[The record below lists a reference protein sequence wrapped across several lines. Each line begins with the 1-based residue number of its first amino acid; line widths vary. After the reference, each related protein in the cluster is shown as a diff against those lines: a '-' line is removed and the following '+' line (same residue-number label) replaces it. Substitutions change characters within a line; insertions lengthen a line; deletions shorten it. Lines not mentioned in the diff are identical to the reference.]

1 MPLLGGTLD
10 NRNMERNSEHTIGD
24 MTARSYFLNHTE
36 LDG

>member
-1 MPLLGGTLD
+1 MSLLEDTLD

-24 MTARSYFLNHTE
+24 MTAYSYFLNHTE